1 MQDAGSV
8 AILVLV
14 PAVIRKKVG
23 FVFLDRLSKK
33 IPPTTTTSEQP
44 ASKPVL
50 PDEKV
55 NLWPNSLNYHC
66 SMQVLNHNER
76 CHLNFKVNYWVKF
89 NKIKL
94 VYLFQEINGILYNF
108 PVVRILELLQVRW
121 PTLRLLDEQKQSK
134 VRAVD
139 IFLAKKTNAFIWIV
153 LPNFRSDRL
162 L

>member
-55 NLWPNSLNYHC
+55 NL
-66 SMQVLNHNER
+66 
-76 CHLNFKVNYWVKF
+76 
-89 NKIKL
+89 
-94 VYLFQEINGILYNF
+94 
-108 PVVRILELLQVRW
+108 
-121 PTLRLLDEQKQSK
+121 
-134 VRAVD
+134 
-139 IFLAKKTNAFIWIV
+139 
-153 LPNFRSDRL
+153 
-162 L
+162 